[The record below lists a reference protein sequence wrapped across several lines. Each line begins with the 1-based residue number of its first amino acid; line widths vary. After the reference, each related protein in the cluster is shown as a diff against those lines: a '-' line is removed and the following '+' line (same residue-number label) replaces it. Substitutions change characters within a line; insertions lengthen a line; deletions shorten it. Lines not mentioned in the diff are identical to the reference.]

1 MVMWMLKS
9 KVSGYRNYETSVLFS
24 QLLCSL
30 KLIQNE
36 CFKVMI
42 KWPWVDS
49 ALKIV
54 AGVMSPSGEIHL
66 KSLKNFHK
74 VLRMMSS
81 QFKKKKNQKT
91 YEETRYYEPDSAKNE
106 KKKKNQ
112 PTYDTQSLQ
121 MIKLPEYI
129 ERFD

>member
-81 QFKKKKNQKT
+81 QFKKKKKSEDIWGNKVLWARLSKKWKK
-91 YEETRYYEPDSAKNE
+91 EKEPTNIWFTKSSND
-106 KKKKNQ
+106 
-112 PTYDTQSLQ
+112 
-121 MIKLPEYI
+121 
-129 ERFD
+129 

>member
-81 QFKKKKNQKT
+81 QFKKKKKIRRHMRKQGTMSQTQQKT
-91 YEETRYYEPDSAKNE
+91 
-106 KKKKNQ
+106 KKRKRTNQ
-112 PTYDTQSLQ
+112 H
-121 MIKLPEYI
+121 MIHKVFKWLNYQNI
-129 ERFD
+129 